1 MVGLELAFGTR
12 RLEPKKLLLILE
24 FFIKRFAL
32 GQLHAP
38 LSTMKTAAR

>member
-32 GQLHAP
+32 WVSCMP
-38 LSTMKTAAR
+38 RCRR